1 MKITKWMAAA
11 ALLLSFGLSGCTE
24 DLTDEVSQLTRN
36 TDEVSVA
43 YNKGATASFTV
54 RVPGAWAATAAC
66 KDAAGQSTSSWIT
79 LDPAEGVGDGKEYQT
94 VTVIADRNA
103 GEAREA
109 IITVVGAT
117 RGDAVEIKVSQEA
130 GIFEVGDP
138 VISGSLKEKVP
149 STASIEISYTKALGG
164 EEVTVEASFEGDNY
178 GLSVEKYSTTVE
190 AEGDG
195 AWKVPIEGTPTKMGL
210 VTINLKITAGEL
222 TFDRKFSYD
231 ISSET
236 TIFRFGFDKFV
247 WGGDAINNEE
257 GVVPTE
263 DGTGATGSYDGTEP
277 ARSTC
282 TRGTDGTGNCF
293 ATMGE
298 EYRKNRDISDW
309 DGTRV
314 YEHPGY
320 VKIGVAAEGGWIMTP
335 PMSAIAGTTDIDV
348 SFKAAHWNEENGH
361 TDIVFAVEGDGVIDG
376 SAVLVMPASDTWKK
390 VKKNGWTQFKIRV
403 LDATSNTRLKWS
415 AADLTTGGSR
425 FMLDDILV
433 ETSKVRT
440 EPLNP
445 VNAETVSYTAEENS
459 LTFTWDAVED
469 ASAYRLELAR
479 EATPDFMQTVEVA
492 ETTYTFDKL
501 EPDYYLLTIR
511 ALFSQNEE
519 FDSAPTTVTAATK
532 GLTYG
537 QLAAPTLNVTATSW
551 TAKATWDPIERA
563 TGYECVLKDGGVA
576 INTQTLTSEQ
586 TSINY
591 TGLTEEHQYELSVTT
606 LYEFDPQYNS
616 VPATATI
623 QTVPLTIE
631 APTNVAL
638 YAKSPTTLTFAW
650 DDTNKNGRTY
660 TVQYASE
667 ASDKAAKLAEFSY
680 TWTTKSTDPSWTW
693 AYPTRITIVS
703 FMNEDRTIGSEANLI
718 RPGQTY
724 YFRVRCGGAS
734 DESKWS
740 DWVSATTD
748 TRTAPANEIFYEGF
762 DRCFVGGGDWLN
774 QANCSVITKDKNQT
788 DIWQLKLSTSLAK
801 DAVTTFGNIYT
812 AGNMTTDVA
821 SWIGYTRIWD
831 RGTGNGDLQ
840 PCPGYVKCG
849 NSSNVGAFRILA
861 LGTDKLAAEGE
872 DVTLT
877 FKATPWSEVT
887 TGAGY
892 TMDNKLVDIYV
903 NDVVVATDV
912 RITDSNAV
920 DGDPA
925 VLTDMKWKTVSIDI
939 PALKPTD
946 QITIMSKTNEAA
958 AGKGR
963 FFLDEVSVVKK

>member
-1 MKITKWMAAA
+1 MKIAKWMVAAT
-11 ALLLSFGLSGCTE
+11 LFLSFGLSGCS
-24 DLTDEVSQLTRN
+24 DDPTDEVSQLTRN
-36 TDEVSVA
+36 TDEVTVA

-79 LDPAEGVGDGKEYQT
+79 LDPAEGVGDGKQYQT

-117 RGDAVEIKVSQEA
+117 RGDAVEIKVSQDA
-130 GIFEVGDP
+130 GIFEVAEPTID
-138 VISGSLKEKVP
+138 GSLNEKVP
-149 STASIEISYTKALGG
+149 SSASISINYTKALGG
-164 EEVTVEASFEGDNY
+164 ENVTIAATFEGDNY
-178 GLSVEKYSTTVE
+178 GLSIENYSTTVE

-195 AWKVPIEGTPTKMGL
+195 TWKVPISGTPTQMGQ
-210 VTINLKITAGEL
+210 VTINLNIKVGEL
-222 TFDRKFSYD
+222 TFDKKLSYD
-231 ISSET
+231 ISSES

-247 WGGDAINNEE
+247 WGGDAINNVD
-257 GVVPTE
+257 GVMPTT
-263 DGTGATGSYDGTEP
+263 DGSQPGSSYNGTEP
-277 ARSTC
+277 AQSTC
-282 TRGTDGTGNCF
+282 SRGTDGTGDCF
-293 ATMGE
+293 ATMTA
-298 EYRKNRDISDW
+298 EYRKNRDITDW
-309 DGTRV
+309 SGSKV

-320 VKIGVAAEGGWIMTP
+320 VKIGTSSAGGWIMTP
-335 PMSAIAGTTDIDV
+335 PMSAIAGTMDIDV
-348 SFKAAHWNEENGH
+348 SFKAAHWNEESGH
-361 TDIVFAVEGDGVIDG
+361 GDIIFAIEGDGIIDG
-376 SAVLVMPASDTWKK
+376 TSILTMPASDSWKK
-390 VKKNGWTQFKIRV
+390 VAKNGWTQFKIRV
-403 LDATSNTRLKWS
+403 LDATSNTRLKWT
-415 AADLTTGGSR
+415 ATDLTSTNSR
-425 FMLDDILV
+425 FMLDDVLV
-433 ETSKVRT
+433 EVSKERT

-445 VNAETVSYTAEENS
+445 VNAETITYTAGENS
-459 LTFTWDAVED
+459 LTFTWGAVED
-469 ASAYRLELAR
+469 ASAYRLELSR
-479 EATPDFMQTVEVA
+479 EATPDFMQTVEIA

-519 FDSAPTTVTAATK
+519 FNSEPLTVTAATD
-532 GLTYG
+532 GFTYG
-537 QLAAPTLNVTATSW
+537 QLATPTLNVTPTSW
-551 TAKATWDPIERA
+551 TAKVTWDAVERA

-576 INTQTLTSEQ
+576 IDTQTLTSEQ
-586 TSINY
+586 TSIDY
-591 TGLTEEHQYELSVTT
+591 TGLTEEHQYEVSVTT
-606 LYEFDPQYNS
+606 LYKYDPQYNS

-623 QTVPLTIE
+623 QTTPLTVE
-631 APTNVAL
+631 APTNVTL

-650 DDTNKNGRTY
+650 DDTNTAGRTY

-667 ASDKAAKLAEFSY
+667 ASDKAAKLAQYSY
-680 TWTTKSTDPSWTW
+680 TYTTKSTAEGWPW
-693 AYPTRITIVS
+693 AYPTRITLVS

-724 YFRVRCGGAS
+724 YFRVRCGGAA
-734 DESKWS
+734 DEAKWS
-740 DWVSATTD
+740 EWVPGTTD

-762 DRCFVGGGDWLN
+762 DNCFLGGGDWLN
-774 QANCSVITKDKNQT
+774 QAAGPAVSKDANQV
-788 DIWQLKLSTSLAK
+788 DIWQLKWAASPSA
-801 DAVTTFGNIYT
+801 AVTTFGNFYT
-812 AGNMTTDVA
+812 SSNMNAAVA

-831 RGTGNGDLQ
+831 RGVGTGDLQ

-861 LGTDKLAAEGE
+861 LGSSVLAAEGE

-887 TGAGY
+887 SGSGY

-920 DGDPA
+920 DGDPT
-925 VLTDMKWKTVSIDI
+925 VLTDMKWKTVSVDI
-939 PALKPTD
+939 PGLKPTD
-946 QITIMSKTNEAA
+946 QITIMSKTNEAVGA
-958 AGKGR
+958 KGR